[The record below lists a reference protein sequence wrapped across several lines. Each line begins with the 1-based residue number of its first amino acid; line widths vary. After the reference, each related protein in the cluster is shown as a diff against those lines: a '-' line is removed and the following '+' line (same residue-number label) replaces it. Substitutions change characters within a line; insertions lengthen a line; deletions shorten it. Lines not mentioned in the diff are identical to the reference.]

1 MIKINTTIK
10 GLKQDFYIG
19 ITNIKT
25 NLGNNS
31 TATLGYFLSQ
41 NVNIKPENAIKLEN
55 ITFNYTDS
63 EGLEEQVY
71 KIIEASLTGK
81 EYVRTPSR
89 VEQLEEQLAQLQEAF
104 DTLLITNLEGV
115 N

>member
-10 GLKQDFYIG
+10 GLEQDFYIG

-31 TATLGYFLSQ
+31 IATFGYFLSE
-41 NVNIKPENAIKLEN
+41 NVSIQPQNAIELEN
-55 ITFNYTDS
+55 IAFNYTDS

-71 KIIEASLTGK
+71 KAIEASLTGN

-89 VEQLEEQLAQLQEAF
+89 VEQLEEQLAQLQEAL

>member
-25 NLGNNS
+25 DLGSNS
-31 TATLGYFLSQ
+31 LATFGYFLSE
-41 NVNIKPENAIKLEN
+41 NVNTKPENAIKLEN
-55 ITFNYTDS
+55 IAFNYTDS

-71 KIIEASLTGK
+71 KAIEANLIES

-104 DTLLITNLEGV
+104 DTLLITNLEGA